1 MCFKMDIAVLSD
13 IHGNYIA
20 LKRCLEYA
28 FSRNID
34 TFIFLGDYIGELA
47 YPERTMK
54 IIYEIN
60 ERYKCYFIKGN
71 KEDYWLKY
79 HADSE
84 KGWKDKNS
92 ASGSLVYAYKYLTT
106 RDLEFFA
113 KLKSVGEI
121 KFGEM
126 PEITICHGSPEKI
139 NEKMLPVDERTLEVI
154 NRVKTP
160 IILCGHT
167 HVQRKIVHNDKCV
180 LNSGAVGVPLYSE
193 GKTQF
198 LILHGNDGIWSEEFI
213 SLEYDTSK
221 VIKEMH
227 EAKLYEHAP
236 FWSRVTESILQG
248 SNISHSRVLS
258 RAMEI
263 CREETGICVW
273 PDISEKYW
281 EKAVQELIL

>member
-1 MCFKMDIAVLSD
+1 MDIAVLSD

-20 LKRCLEYA
+20 LERCLEYA

-54 IIYEIN
+54 ILYEIN

-79 HADSE
+79 NAEGE

-92 ASGSLVYAYKYLTT
+92 ASGSLLYAYNSLTN

-121 KFGEM
+121 KFGEV

-139 NEKMLPVDERTLEVI
+139 NEKMLPNDVRTMKVI

-160 IILCGHT
+160 IILCGHS

-180 LNSGAVGVPLYSE
+180 LNPGAVGVSLFGE

-198 LILHGNDGIWSEEFI
+198 LILHGSDGIWSEEFI
-213 SLEYDTSK
+213 SLQYDTSK

-248 SNISHSRVLS
+248 GNISHSRVLS
-258 RAMEI
+258 RTMEI
-263 CREETGICVW
+263 CREETGSCVW
-273 PDISEKYW
+273 PDIPEEYW
-281 EKAVQELIL
+281 EKAVRELIL